1 MKFSDI
7 PSHDSVKARLRA
19 MADDR
24 RIPHAI
30 LLEGPAGIGKFAM
43 ARAFAQYVHCRHR
56 TPDGE
61 PCGECAS
68 CRQHE
73 SFNHIDT
80 FFSYPVVKTERFKN
94 LPPVS
99 ADFIEEWRK
108 FLVDNPFMDFDSWAA
123 VFDKK
128 TAQPVIYV
136 TESDVLMQK
145 VATTAH
151 ASDYK
156 IIIMWLPER
165 MNEDCANKLLK
176 LIEEPHDDTLFIMT
190 SDSPEDILPTILSRC
205 QRVEMRRLPDE
216 DIARYLVENMA
227 VDPTEAQALAHI
239 ADGSI
244 VRALQLTAD
253 SGASRRFF
261 DLFVRLMRDAYQRK
275 VSSLR
280 VWASDLSALGRETEI
295 KFYDYCQ
302 RLIRENFIYNFA
314 NPDINYMTGYES
326 DFSRNFAKFIT
337 ERNAEPLINAFN
349 DARRDVAGNGNG
361 KIVNFDLAIRV
372 ILLLKNG

>member
-280 VWASDLSALGRETEI
+280 VLS
-295 KFYDYCQ
+295 
-302 RLIRENFIYNFA
+302 LIHI
-314 NPDINYMTGYES
+314 S
-326 DFSRNFAKFIT
+326 
-337 ERNAEPLINAFN
+337 EPT
-349 DARRDVAGNGNG
+349 RPY
-361 KIVNFDLAIRV
+361 
-372 ILLLKNG
+372 